1 MIIGIDGNEANVP
14 HMVGVSVY
22 TQKLLEYFQSHSSAE
37 TQFIVFLRTD
47 PLSHLPPATDYFR
60 YEVVP
65 GQFLWSQIFFPLH
78 LAFRTQ
84 IDVLFSPAHYSPR
97 WYNGPLVVTIHDL
110 SYYQFP
116 QEFLKKDL
124 YKLTYWTAES
134 VQKAE
139 KIIAVSKT
147 TKKDIG
153 QRFQSAVNKTTVIY
167 NGFEKPEKIVVDPT
181 AVLSRFGLQKHQFL
195 LFVGTL
201 QPRKNVQV
209 AIRAMKK
216 ILTQHPKFKLVIV
229 GKKGWLYEDMFRL
242 VELEQVGDAV
252 IFTDYLPDEDVVVL
266 YKTAFCFV
274 HPSLYE
280 GFGIPIL
287 EAMSYDCPV
296 ICSRTASLP
305 EIGGDAC
312 MYFDPQDPD
321 SLVQELNKL
330 IASPSLRKELR
341 SNGKKRIALFSWE
354 QTGQQTLHLLQS
366 VVS

>member
-37 TQFIVFLRTD
+37 TQFIVFLRTE

-65 GQFLWSQIFFPLH
+65 GRILWSQIFFPLH

-84 IDVLFSPAHYSPR
+84 IDVLFSPAHYSPK

-124 YKLTYWTAES
+124 YKLIHWTAES
-134 VQKAE
+134 VQKAK

-153 QRFQSAVNKTTVIY
+153 QHFQSAVNKTTVIY
-167 NGFEKPEKIVVDPT
+167 NGFEKPEKIVVDPA
-181 AVLSRFGLQKHQFL
+181 AVLSRFSLHKQKFL

-201 QPRKNVQV
+201 QPRKNIQV
-209 AIRAMKK
+209 AIRAMKQ
-216 ILTQHPKFKLVIV
+216 IQTQHPEFKLVIV

-242 VELEQVGDAV
+242 VEQEQVGDAV
-252 IFTDYLPDEDVVVL
+252 IFTDYLPDEDVVAL

-287 EAMSYDCPV
+287 EAMSYNCPV
-296 ICSRTASLP
+296 MCSRTASLP

-312 MYFDPQDPD
+312 MYFDPQDPN
-321 SLVQELNKL
+321 SLVQELNEL

-341 SNGKKRIALFSWE
+341 TNGKKRLELFSW
-354 QTGQQTLHLLQS
+354 QQAGQQTLELLQS